1 MLGRILNL
9 VGKGPPEQRVAR
21 PVAGSGTQRLAL
33 SLAISLLAACTPPPP
48 APLPADEPIAER
60 QGETLIVRWDR
71 APGGEPLDIF
81 AGPEPDRID
90 RKKPVGRLVDGRA
103 EIRGMPFPGRPYLEL
118 ALPGGRRLSL
128 AERQLP
134 LEGSDNFRDLGGY
147 PTRDGRR
154 TRWGTLYRSGQLSE
168 LTDSDLD
175 YLSDLGIALVCDFRS
190 PQEREAEP
198 DRLPTDPAPAVREL
212 EIYTPGVDPSGLRDR
227 IMSGDLDGLDLGG
240 FLVEANRAFV
250 TEFAPRYRTMF
261 EAVLAGGNL
270 PMVVHCTA
278 GKDRA
283 GVAAALLL
291 LSVGVSEQTVLQ
303 DFLLTNH
310 YTAQRVE
317 QTLLGIR
324 ILSLFRTD
332 PEEVRPLLLVEPHY
346 LEAAFESMRAQDGS
360 IEDYLGK
367 TLDLSSED
375 RARLRE
381 LLLEPLPEGR
391 DEAR

>member
-1 MLGRILNL
+1 MLF
-9 VGKGPPEQRVAR
+9 
-21 PVAGSGTQRLAL
+21 
-33 SLAISLLAACTPPPP
+33 AACTPPPP
-48 APLPADEPIAER
+48 TPLPADEPIAER
-60 QGETLIVRWDR
+60 EGETLVVRWER
-71 APGGEPLDIF
+71 APTSEPLDIF
-81 AGPEPDRID
+81 AGPGPDRID

-103 EIRGMPFPGRPYLEL
+103 EIREMPFPGRPYLEV

-168 LTDSDLD
+168 LTDADLD

-227 IMSGDLDGLDLGG
+227 IMSDDLEGLDLGG

-317 QTLLGIR
+317 ETLLGIR

-332 PEEVRPLLLVEPHY
+332 PEEVRPLLLVEPRY

-360 IEDYLGK
+360 IEDYLGT
-367 TLDLSSED
+367 TLGLSSED

>member
-1 MLGRILNL
+1 M
-9 VGKGPPEQRVAR
+9 
-21 PVAGSGTQRLAL
+21 
-33 SLAISLLAACTPPPP
+33 
-48 APLPADEPIAER
+48 
-60 QGETLIVRWDR
+60 
-71 APGGEPLDIF
+71 
-81 AGPEPDRID
+81 
-90 RKKPVGRLVDGRA
+90 
-103 EIRGMPFPGRPYLEL
+103 
-118 ALPGGRRLSL
+118 
-128 AERQLP
+128 
-134 LEGSDNFRDLGGY
+134 
-147 PTRDGRR
+147 
-154 TRWGTLYRSGQLSE
+154 
-168 LTDSDLD
+168 
-175 YLSDLGIALVCDFRS
+175 
-190 PQEREAEP
+190 
-198 DRLPTDPAPAVREL
+198 REL

-227 IMSGDLDGLDLGG
+227 IMSDDLEGLDLGG

-317 QTLLGIR
+317 ETLLGIR
-324 ILSLFRTD
+324 ILSLFRTE
-332 PEEVRPLLLVEPHY
+332 PEEVRPLLLVEPRY

-360 IEDYLGK
+360 IEDYLGT

-381 LLLEPLPEGR
+381 LLLEGR

>member
-1 MLGRILNL
+1 MLATIRGQTPHGCPHRGI
-9 VGKGPPEQRVAR
+9 VDP
-21 PVAGSGTQRLAL
+21 SRLL
-33 SLAISLLAACTPPPP
+33 SLSLSLMLFAACTPPPP
-48 APLPADEPIAER
+48 TPLPADEPIAER
-60 QGETLIVRWDR
+60 EGETLVVRWER
-71 APGGEPLDIF
+71 APTSEPLDIF
-81 AGPEPDRID
+81 AGPGPDRID

-103 EIRGMPFPGRPYLEL
+103 EIREMPFPGRPYLEV

-168 LTDSDLD
+168 LTDADLD

-227 IMSGDLDGLDLGG
+227 IMSDDLEGLDLGG

-317 QTLLGIR
+317 ETLLGIR

-332 PEEVRPLLLVEPHY
+332 PEEVRPLLLVEPRY

-360 IEDYLGK
+360 IEDYLGT
-367 TLDLSSED
+367 TLGLSSED